1 MHKKIR
7 IILVASV
14 IAAVGGIAVAARDGK
29 DESKPAAPPPAGAP
43 MAPQVPVA
51 EAITRTIT
59 PSTEFTGFLAAPKVV
74 ELRSRVGGGRRR
86 GERARGKSGT
96 QGAIV
101 VPD

>member
-29 DESKPAAPPPAGAP
+29 DESKPAAPPAGAP

-74 ELRSRVGGGRRR
+74 ELR
-86 GERARGKSGT
+86 
-96 QGAIV
+96 
-101 VPD
+101 

>member
-29 DESKPAAPPPAGAP
+29 DESKPAAPPAGAP

-59 PSTEFTGFLAAPKVV
+59 PSTEFTGFVAAPKVV
-74 ELRSRVGGGRRR
+74 ELRSRVGGPSTR
-86 GERARGKSGT
+86 
-96 QGAIV
+96 
-101 VPD
+101 

>member
-29 DESKPAAPPPAGAP
+29 DESKPAAPPAGAP